1 MPADAP
7 PNQQQQQPN
16 LADSGSAFHLN
27 RRRSSL
33 DAIAGHLKY
42 IGAFPGRVIQDLSQP
57 ISSQP
62 ARPTL
67 STMFPNG
74 FLGMQHS
81 APAGGG
87 VGSSSG
93 AGSQAS
99 FGSSQSSL
107 GGGGGGFGS
116 SSLNL
121 NSAGAGGSSAAAPIN
136 IPNRTASPAP
146 KLPGAEAYLSI

>member
-7 PNQQQQQPN
+7 INQQQQQQNP
-16 LADSGSAFHLN
+16 ADSGSAFHLN

-57 ISSQP
+57 LSSQP

-81 APAGGG
+81 AP
-87 VGSSSG
+87 VG
-93 AGSQAS
+93 GSQAS

-107 GGGGGGFGS
+107 GGGGGGGGGLGS

-121 NSAGAGGSSAAAPIN
+121 NSAGSAPSAAAPIN

>member
-1 MPADAP
+1 MSTDAP
-7 PNQQQQQPN
+7 ANQQQQQQQNP
-16 LADSGSAFHLN
+16 AESGGAFNLN

-67 STMFPNG
+67 STIFPNG
-74 FLGMQHS
+74 FLGMQHAS
-81 APAGGG
+81 PTGGG
-87 VGSSSG
+87 GSG
-93 AGSQAS
+93 GGSQAS

-107 GGGGGGFGS
+107 GGFGGLGG

-121 NSAGAGGSSAAAPIN
+121 NNPGGGSAPSSATPIN